1 MGSAKRVG
9 PRRAQ
14 PPSAVNVIIIA
25 LALTGLLL
33 TVMAFCSMRAGAAP
47 TPLDA
52 GQRRIAG
59 HRGATV
65 GVDEN
70 TLSAFRHARPYA
82 DILETDVRVTKDL
95 KMVIMHDATLDRTT
109 NCTGKVTDRTLAYIK
124 ACTTPRGQHPPS
136 LRQLLTWEAAQPGER
151 ELMLELK
158 GSWSQT
164 RVTGFVNEVTNY
176 PQIRFITAS
185 SFNTAN
191 LDKVAVANDNL
202 PSVKDPRAPSRA
214 FIEGGDPTLAP
225 FRVCDRYDGW
235 HNSVSYLKKAYVH
248 ELQQVCNPPTVVA
261 VYGGLNT
268 PQEYQAAYD
277 TGAWVMTV
285 EDPKGA
291 RAWLNSK

>member
-1 MGSAKRVG
+1 MSRYHPKRANTDV
-9 PRRAQ
+9 RD
-14 PPSAVNVIIIA
+14 
-25 LALTGLLL
+25 LALGITGVFLALMLMLLAGWYVF
-33 TVMAFCSMRAGAAP
+33 TAPAGAAP
-47 TPLDA
+47 TPLNP
-52 GQRRIAG
+52 GERRIAG

-82 DILETDVRVTKDL
+82 DILETDVRVTKDG
-95 KMVIMHDATLDRTT
+95 KMVIMHDSTLDRTT
-109 NCTGKVTDRTLAYIK
+109 NCTGKVADRTLAYIK

-136 LRQLLTWEAAQPGER
+136 LRQLLTWEAAQAGER

-158 GSWSQT
+158 GNWTQT
-164 RVTGFVNEVTNY
+164 RVNGFVNEATNY
-176 PQIRFITAS
+176 PAIRFITAS

-235 HNSVSYLKKAYVH
+235 HNSVSYTKKSYVH
-248 ELQQVCNPPTVVA
+248 ELQQVCNPPTLVA

-268 PQEYQAAYD
+268 PTEYQAAWD

-291 RAWLNSK
+291 RAWLTNR